1 MLDTFDGSRGK
12 DPEEWLEQYER
23 VATFNRWEM
32 TVPLKRGRKPRDRL
46 DNLGIT

>member
-23 VATFNRWEM
+23 VATFNRWEDDM
-32 TVPLKRGRKPRDRL
+32 DSSAKTW
-46 DNLGIT
+46 